1 MKTKKVKA
9 LQNMTMFIE
18 TEKENIHLQP
28 MNGRMLVNTVERCSL
43 FVPNKPRGPRS
54 VEIMRTN
61 HARMVRRPNGKYS
74 ISIQFS
80 PEEFHISEQLM
91 LEIGTL
97 VNNPLLNLKNR
108 VA

>member
-54 VEIMRTN
+54 TEVMRTP
-61 HARMVRRPNGKYS
+61 HSRMVRRPNGKYTLTFRFTS
-74 ISIQFS
+74 
-80 PEEFHISEQLM
+80 EEFCIAEQLL
-91 LEIGTL
+91 LEMRSIAT
-97 VNNPLLNLKNR
+97 NPLLNLNR
-108 VA
+108 RAA

>member
-9 LQNMTMFIE
+9 LQNMTLFVE
-18 TEKENIHLQP
+18 TPQDNINLKP
-28 MNGRMLVNTVERCSL
+28 MSGRILVNTIERCSL
-43 FVPNKPRGPRS
+43 FVQNKPRGPRS

-97 VNNPLLNLKNR
+97 VNNPLLNLINR